1 MCNFCGES
9 SSLRD
14 EKRLIGAY
22 STGLYAETGSQNIDF
37 VIYSQQFGCHIAN
50 PAISSARL
58 RRSS

>member
-9 SSLRD
+9 SSLQD
-14 EKRLIGAY
+14 EKRLIGAS

-37 VIYSQQFGCHIAN
+37 VIYSQQFEYRIAN
-50 PAISSARL
+50 LTISSARL